1 MLPDTFTTKKMAIIK
16 SYQSGWKKVWKN
28 KKMWVLLYLLNFVF
42 ALLSAVPF
50 SGFLSKSVGHTLEN
64 SNMLNG
70 FDYTFISDLIREYG
84 SGLSV
89 IMSLSQGIIILFFIF
104 SVFWMGGILSI
115 LKLEDND
122 YSFRKFWQGSAI
134 YFWRLIRLTFYFTF
148 FQALL
153 LGFFTFLFLQ
163 QGVNPLEVESE
174 MTIINS
180 LMILLPIY
188 LLIATVIF
196 MIQDYAKIQI
206 VHQDSKLIFQS
217 IKKAFSFVV
226 KNFRK
231 CFLLYLLNILTFFTF
246 FGIYWILSNSFKSD
260 STPTIFLLFLIG
272 QAFIFSRIAV
282 KLLNLGSA
290 LKMYRVFNQETSS

>member
-1 MLPDTFTTKKMAIIK
+1 MAIIK

-28 KKMWVLLYLLNFVF
+28 KKMWGLLYLLNFVF

-70 FDYTFISDLIREYG
+70 FDYTFVSDLMREYA

-89 IMSLSQGIIILFFIF
+89 IMSLSQGVILLFFIF
-104 SVFWMGGILSI
+104 SIFWMGGILSI
-115 LKLEDND
+115 LKLEEDD
-122 YSFRKFWQGSAI
+122 YSFRKFWQGSAV

-153 LGFFTFLFLQ
+153 LGLFAFIFLQ
-163 QGVNPLEVESE
+163 QGVNPLEIESE
-174 MTIINS
+174 VSIINS
-180 LMILLPIY
+180 LMIMLPLY
-188 LLIATVIF
+188 FLFATILF
-196 MIQDYAKIQI
+196 MIQDYAKIHI
-206 VHQDSKLIFQS
+206 VHTKKKVIFHS
-217 IKKAFSFVV
+217 IKKAFAFVI

-231 CFLLYLLNILTFFTF
+231 CFGLYLLNILTFAVF
-246 FGIYWILSNSFKSD
+246 FGIYWVLSNSFKSN

-290 LKMYRVFNQETSS
+290 MELYRSESKSN

>member
-1 MLPDTFTTKKMAIIK
+1 MVSDTFTTKKMAIIK

-28 KKMWVLLYLLNFVF
+28 KKMWGLLYLLNFVF

-70 FDYTFISDLIREYG
+70 FDYTFISDLMREYG

-89 IMSLSQGIIILFFIF
+89 IMSLSQGIIVLFFIF
-104 SVFWMGGILSI
+104 SIFWMGGILSI

-153 LGFFTFLFLQ
+153 LGVFAFIFIQ
-163 QGVNPLEVESE
+163 QGINPLEVESE
-174 MTIINS
+174 VTIINS
-180 LMILLPIY
+180 LMFLVPIY
-188 LLIATVIF
+188 LLFATIIF
-196 MIQDYAKIQI
+196 MIQDYAKIHI
-206 VHQDSKLIFQS
+206 VHQKKKVIFQS
-217 IKKAFSFVV
+217 IKKAFSFVI

-231 CFLLYLLNILTFFTF
+231 CFGLYLLNLLTFAVF
-246 FGIYWILSNSFKSD
+246 FGTYWLLSNSFNSN
-260 STPTIFLLFLIG
+260 STPTIFLLFFIG

-290 LKMYRVFNQETSS
+290 IELFRSESKSN

>member
-1 MLPDTFTTKKMAIIK
+1 MAIIK

-28 KKMWVLLYLLNFVF
+28 KKMWALLYLLNFVF

-64 SNMLNG
+64 SNMLDG
-70 FDYTFISDLIREYG
+70 FDYTFISDLMREYG

-89 IMSLSQGIIILFFIF
+89 IMSLSQGIILLFFIF
-104 SVFWMGGILSI
+104 SIFWMGGILSI
-115 LKLEDND
+115 LKLEEND

-153 LGFFTFLFLQ
+153 LGIFVFIFIQ
-163 QGVNPLEVESE
+163 QGINPLEVKSE
-174 MTIINS
+174 VSIINS
-180 LMILLPIY
+180 LMIMLPIY
-188 LLIATVIF
+188 LLFATIIF
-196 MIQDYAKIQI
+196 MIQDYAKIHI
-206 VHQDSKLIFQS
+206 VHQEKKLIFHS
-217 IKKAFSFVV
+217 IKKAFGFVI

-231 CFLLYLLNILTFFTF
+231 CFGLYLLNILTFAAF
-246 FGIYWILSNSFKSD
+246 FGIYWILSNSFKSNT
-260 STPTIFLLFLIG
+260 TPTIALLFSIG

-290 LKMYRVFNQETSS
+290 MELLKTES